1 MDSISLSAI
10 GYAVICGVAPALV
23 WLFFLLREDAR
34 CPEPRT
40 LVFLAFMGGMI
51 AVPIVIPLES
61 FAYSYATANFS
72 VCAVNSTCLP
82 IIFMWAAIEET
93 TKYGMAAALILWRK
107 DVKQPMDIV
116 LYMITVAL
124 GFAALENTLFL
135 LSKFADGQ
143 VFGANGALA
152 LDNLRFIGSTLLH
165 VIASSTIGF
174 ALAFSYRRVVSV
186 AGYALR
192 ASAAAG
198 GLILAIILHTS
209 FNFFIINQN
218 GSQTIVAFFAVWT
231 GAVIF
236 FALIEILK
244 YYRFRNLPANTC

>member
-1 MDSISLSAI
+1 MEGISFEAISLAI
-10 GYAVICGVAPALV
+10 LCGVAPALI

-40 LVFLAFMGGMI
+40 LIFLAFMGGMI

-61 FAYSYATANFS
+61 FAYSYASANFGE
-72 VCAVNSTCLP
+72 CAINSTCLP
-82 IIFMWAAIEET
+82 IIIMWATIEET
-93 TKYGMAAALILWRK
+93 TKYAMAAALILWRK

-135 LSKFADGQ
+135 LSKFAAGDIY
-143 VFGANGALA
+143 GANGALA

-165 VIASSTIGF
+165 VVASSAIGF
-174 ALAFSYRRVVSV
+174 ALAFSYRKVVTV

-192 ASAAAG
+192 ASAAAL
-198 GLILAIILHTS
+198 GLILAIVLHTA

-218 GSQTIVAFFAVWT
+218 GSETIVAFFAVWT
-231 GAVIF
+231 GAVVF
-236 FALIEILK
+236 FALMEILK
-244 YYRFRNLPANTC
+244 YYRFHNLPPNTC